1 MMIRR
6 NFCALIFILYYLYI
20 KPHAVCRIR
29 LKLILIVSGVTR
41 YTINSKITSS
51 KQKMNSKTLIF
62 VLYLL
67 LVVVN
72 SKPVFRGR
80 GFQTQTSKKKIS
92 KTHHPASTTHN
103 ENENY
108 SSIEGNNGKQS
119 QNVLGFLKWKLK
131 AQLKVQK

>member
-1 MMIRR
+1 
-6 NFCALIFILYYLYI
+6 
-20 KPHAVCRIR
+20 
-29 LKLILIVSGVTR
+29 
-41 YTINSKITSS
+41 
-51 KQKMNSKTLIF
+51 MNSKTLVF

-92 KTHHPASTTHN
+92 KTHHPAFTTHN

-131 AQLKVQK
+131 AQLKVQQ